1 MQKENRSAMLGS
13 MEMRRLVPKV
23 SVPIM
28 ISMLVQA
35 LYNVV
40 DSIFVAKFDPNALT
54 AVSLANPIQMLM
66 ISLAIGMAV
75 AQS

>member
-1 MQKENRSAMLGS
+1 MLG
-13 MEMRRLVPKV
+13 EMPMNKLVPKV

-28 ISMLVQA
+28 ISMLIQA

-54 AVSLANPIQMLM
+54 AVSLANPMQMLM
-66 ISLAIGMAV
+66 ISLANAK
-75 AQS
+75 